1 MFGWNISKSAEAMLS
16 RSVIRRLCKF
26 LLKKK
31 LGEFICGDIDLDQL
45 DVQLGEG
52 TIQLKDLALNVDY
65 LNQKVLFFF
74 FFIFRLVFFAFPVMG
89 FEFLVS
95 RVCFTWVKCLGV
107 GELEIGSWN

>member
-1 MFGWNISKSAEAMLS
+1 MLS

-65 LNQKVLFFF
+65 LNQKVLFFL
-74 FFIFRLVFFAFPVMG
+74 FRLVFFAFPVMG